1 MTRRIELVPVPA
13 AGDRTTYRIL
23 ADGKRVGT
31 AFELADDPAAPWRLN
46 LFGHCAGLRRSS
58 RSVLVQTVERLLGT
72 GRAAP
77 VVYVPAAPGSQWD
90 AVAAELRAAGF
101 DVRPA
106 VLLSPIVICPGE
118 A

>member
-1 MTRRIELVPVPA
+1 MTRQIELVQVSA
-13 AGDRTTYRIL
+13 AGDRTTYRVL
-23 ADGKRVGT
+23 ADGERVGT
-31 AFELADDPAAPWRLN
+31 AVELAGDPAAPWRLN

-58 RSVLVQTVERLLGT
+58 RPVLVQTVERLLDT

-77 VVYVPAAPGSQWD
+77 VVYVPAMPGSHWD

-106 VLLSPIVICPGE
+106 ALLSPIAICRE
-118 A
+118 E